1 VPALSGLWDSIA
13 QRPVPC
19 IEEGLGPLSAREAE
33 FARAAEA
40 SGLARHMG
48 PYRYRGNGRR
58 PRGRLS
64 PAPAFLAKAAWNV
77 PTAAALVGLLRPA
90 AAPRRLCGRESAP
103 DVPSES
109 TFSRALLRIRHRKRS
124 FRAFAEGGLP
134 ARVHGAMVGG
144 HMGGAQVCHAS
155 LDPTAI
161 EAREAPAPKAP
172 GPPRGPRRPGPPR
185 RLDAQ
190 GGRGL
195 AENLADLPARCA
207 GGAKR
212 SPRGQMWTWRGHRL
226 HLAVADG
233 GLPVASCL
241 TSASASGV
249 RFRTWRRTTPGR
261 PYPSCRWPGAGS
273 PTPTTSPTR
282 PTTPGG

>member
-1 VPALSGLWDSIA
+1 VRALSGLWDSIT
-13 QRPVPC
+13 QRLIPS
-19 IEEGLGPLSAREAE
+19 IEDGVGPLSAREAE
-33 FARAAEA
+33 FVRAAEV

-48 PYRYRGNGRR
+48 PYGYRGNGRR
-58 PRGRLS
+58 PRDRL
-64 PAPAFLAKAAWNV
+64 PLALAFLVKAVWNV
-77 PTAAALVGLLRPA
+77 PTTAALMGLLRSA
-90 AAPRRLCGRESAP
+90 AAPRRLCGWEGAS

-134 ARVHGAMVGG
+134 GAVHGAMVREYAGDAPVR
-144 HMGGAQVCHAS
+144 HVS
-155 LDPTAI
+155 LDSTAI
-161 EAREAPAPKAP
+161 EAREAPAPGGPEPPKAP
-172 GPPRGPRRPGPPR
+172 GRRGRGEPPRPPK

-207 GGAKR
+207 KGAKR
-212 SPRGQMWTWRGHRL
+212 SPRGHMWTWCGYKL

-249 RFRTWRRTTPGR
+249 RFRT
-261 PYPSCRWPGAGS
+261 
-273 PTPTTSPTR
+273 
-282 PTTPGG
+282 